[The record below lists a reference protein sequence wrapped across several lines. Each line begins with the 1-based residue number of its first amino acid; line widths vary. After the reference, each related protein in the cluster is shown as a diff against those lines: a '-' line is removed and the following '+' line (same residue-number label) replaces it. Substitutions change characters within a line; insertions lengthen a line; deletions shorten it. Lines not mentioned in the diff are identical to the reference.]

1 MGTRH
6 PSLNKPSFTLRD
18 FLAHTIYTQTQKR
31 EREVTPKMV
40 ELLEIYLLNLAV
52 TVGMFA
58 VLIFRAWLELKHF
71 QILWKEAE
79 SRKTYEMVGRI
90 LKAEKELF
98 KDVEGGDE
106 LYKLLTQMFNV
117 EKQA

>member
-1 MGTRH
+1 
-6 PSLNKPSFTLRD
+6 
-18 FLAHTIYTQTQKR
+18 
-31 EREVTPKMV
+31 MV

-71 QILWKEAE
+71 QVLWREAE
-79 SRKTYEMVGRI
+79 WRKTYQTAGKI
-90 LKAEKELF
+90 LRAEKGLF

-106 LYKLLTQMFNV
+106 LYKLLTRMFNV
-117 EKQA
+117 EEQA